1 MNAVERPTPDQI
13 LTTARIAALAGVA
26 EWQLARAVR
35 AGHIAE
41 PPRCGPFR
49 AWRPTDLD
57 RVRAGLVAAG
67 YLPRPA
73 TLPAGS

>member
-1 MNAVERPTPDQI
+1 MNAVEHPTPDARDEI
-13 LTTARIAALAGVA
+13 LTTARIAALAGVP

-49 AWRPTDLD
+49 AWRPADLD
-57 RVRAGLVAAG
+57 RVFEGLRRAGHLKAA
-67 YLPRPA
+67 PA
-73 TLPAGS
+73 